1 MLVLI
6 KHYGFLAVAL
16 IFWFPLLYVIHI
28 IKCYIKKEKGCYI
41 DAHDF
46 AMEAHFSKLNWSIW
60 VIWALVLGNAPEG
73 SILMIIGLTIWVICF
88 ITSLT
93 PVHRYFV
100 R

>member
-1 MLVLI
+1 MGVLI
-6 KHYGFLAVAL
+6 KRFGFLAIAL
-16 IFWFPLLYVIHI
+16 IFHFPVLYVIHI
-28 IKCYIKKEKGCYI
+28 IKCYFKDDRYWY
-41 DAHDF
+41 DADDF
-46 AMEAHFSKLNWSIW
+46 CTNAHFSKLNWSIW

-88 ITSLT
+88 IISLT

>member
-60 VIWALVLGNAPEG
+60 VLLVLSLNNIPEG
-73 SILMIIGLTIWVICF
+73 SMLMTVVGAIYIICF
-88 ITSLT
+88 IISLT

-100 R
+100 Q